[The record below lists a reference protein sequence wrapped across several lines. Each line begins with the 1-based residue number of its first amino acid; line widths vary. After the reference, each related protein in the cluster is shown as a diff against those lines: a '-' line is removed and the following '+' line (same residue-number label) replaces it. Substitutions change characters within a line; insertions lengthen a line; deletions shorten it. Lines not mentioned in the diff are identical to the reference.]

1 VCIALSTSPG
11 STAILDALERDI
23 GKGDTLR
30 HTPAIRLVRRLTSDA
45 RCLVHSQVVSLRLEP
60 QDKVSALPWTPYPTV
75 KVQASRKASIV
86 SMTQKGLYMIWGV
99 VGTGVEEAV
108 EG

>member
-30 HTPAIRLVRRLTSDA
+30 HTPAIRL
-45 RCLVHSQVVSLRLEP
+45 
-60 QDKVSALPWTPYPTV
+60 DKVSALPWTPYPTV